1 MSGKFGYET
10 GIARRRDETYNLAME
25 DNAKVFVFEKKEIFL
40 IFVFV
45 VIMSVTC
52 FTLGVNL
59 GKKLALDKS
68 GVTAA
73 DMKAVE
79 LKSTQEEDV
88 AAAMDAPAQSDE
100 EKLQQL
106 MEDSK
111 EKLNQ
116 ELQQFSSEEPTTKA
130 SEAVAVQP
138 TTSEVSTA
146 NAQAGKYT
154 IQLGSYATMDEA
166 KAFAEGFTVR
176 GYNPIINEVIIPEKG
191 TWYRVSLGLFVSV
204 LEAKDYIKKEA
215 TLFQGQDYVISEIK

>member
-1 MSGKFGYET
+1 
-10 GIARRRDETYNLAME
+10 ME

-73 DMKAVE
+73 DMKTVE
-79 LKSTQEEDV
+79 MKSTQEEDV
-88 AAAMDAPAQSDE
+88 EAAIESDQLSDE
-100 EKLQQL
+100 EKLQKL
-106 MEDSK
+106 MEESK
-111 EKLNQ
+111 EKLNT
-116 ELQQFSSEEPTTKA
+116 ELQQFSTQEPKTETA
-130 SEAVAVQP
+130 AAAAPAVQP
-138 TTSEVSTA
+138 KTEVSVA
-146 NAQAGKYT
+146 NPQAGKYT

-166 KAFAEGFTVR
+166 KQFAEGFTVR
-176 GYNPIINEVIIPEKG
+176 GYNPILNEVIIPEKG
-191 TWYRVSLGLFVSV
+191 TWYRVSLGLFGTVA
-204 LEAKDYIKKEA
+204 EAKEYVKKEA

>member
-1 MSGKFGYET
+1 
-10 GIARRRDETYNLAME
+10 ME

-73 DMKAVE
+73 DMKTVE
-79 LKSTQEEDV
+79 MKSTQEEDV
-88 AAAMDAPAQSDE
+88 EATMDAPQLSDE
-100 EKLQQL
+100 EKLQKL
-106 MEDSK
+106 MEESK
-111 EKLNQ
+111 DKLNT
-116 ELQQFSSEEPTTKA
+116 ELQQFSAQDPKVENK
-130 SEAVAVQP
+130 EAVAPAVQP
-138 TTSEVSTA
+138 KSEVSVA
-146 NAQAGKYT
+146 NAQTGKYT

-166 KAFAEGFTVR
+166 KQFAEGFTVR
-176 GYNPIINEVIIPEKG
+176 GYNPILNEVIIAEKG
-191 TWYRVSLGLFVSV
+191 TWYRVSLGLFGTVA
-204 LEAKDYIKKEA
+204 EAKEYIKKEA

>member
-1 MSGKFGYET
+1 
-10 GIARRRDETYNLAME
+10 ME

-73 DMKAVE
+73 DLKTVEMK
-79 LKSTQEEDV
+79 SSQEEDV
-88 AAAMDAPAQSDE
+88 EATMDAPQLSDE
-100 EKLQQL
+100 EKLKQL
-106 MEDSK
+106 MEESK
-111 EKLNQ
+111 EKLNT
-116 ELQQFSSEEPTTKA
+116 ELQQFSAQEPKLESA
-130 SEAVAVQP
+130 EAATPAVQP
-138 TTSEVSTA
+138 KSEVSVA
-146 NAQAGKYT
+146 NAQTGKYT

-166 KAFAEGFTVR
+166 KQFAEGFTVR
-176 GYNPIINEVIIPEKG
+176 GYNPILNEVIIADKG
-191 TWYRVSLGLFVSV
+191 TWYRVSLGLFGTVA
-204 LEAKDYIKKEA
+204 EAKEYVKKEA

>member
-1 MSGKFGYET
+1 
-10 GIARRRDETYNLAME
+10 ME

-68 GVTAA
+68 GVTAE
-73 DMKAVE
+73 DMKTVE

-88 AAAMDAPAQSDE
+88 EATMDAPQLSDE
-100 EKLQQL
+100 EKLKQL
-106 MEDSK
+106 MEESK
-111 EKLNQ
+111 EKLNT
-116 ELQQFSSEEPTTKA
+116 ELEQFSTQDPKA
-130 SEAVAVQP
+130 ESAPAVAPAVQP
-138 TTSEVSTA
+138 KNEVSVA
-146 NAQAGKYT
+146 NAQTGKYT

-166 KAFAEGFTVR
+166 KQFAEGFTVR
-176 GYNPIINEVIIPEKG
+176 GYNPILNEVIIPEKG
-191 TWYRVSLGLFVSV
+191 TWYRVSLGLFGSV
-204 LEAKDYIKKEA
+204 AEAKEYVKKEA